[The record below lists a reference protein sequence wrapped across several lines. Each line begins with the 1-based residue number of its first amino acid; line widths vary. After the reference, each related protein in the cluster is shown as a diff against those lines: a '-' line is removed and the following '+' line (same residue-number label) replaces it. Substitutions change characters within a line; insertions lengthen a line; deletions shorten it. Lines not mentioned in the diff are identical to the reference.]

1 MKQLGPFGLTVD
13 QLKEWCS
20 HRGQPA
26 YRGQQVAVWLY
37 SRREVRYDHM
47 TDLPIA
53 VRTSWQS
60 EHPISLPEIDL
71 ARKSRD
77 GTEKLRVR
85 MADGEAVETVIM
97 PMRAAEGE
105 KAERITACLSTQVGC
120 ALGCTFCATATL
132 GLRRNLEAGEIVAQL
147 LLAQQRIAPRR
158 LTNVVFMG
166 MGEPLHNL
174 DAVSQAVR
182 VMSGQPGMDLGARRI
197 TVSTVGL
204 VPEIY
209 QLADSGLGVKLAI
222 SLNATTDSDRSHTMP
237 VNRRYP
243 LRELMDA
250 AKYYARAIDN
260 RVTFEYVVLAGV
272 NDREEDARRLAKLV
286 HGVPCKINLIPY
298 NPSPLMSFVRPAAD
312 RLIYFRDLLYPS
324 CPAVTIRFSK
334 GLDIDAAC
342 GQLVA
347 GRPVSEATKKKRKS
361 AIR

>member
-1 MKQLGPFGLTVD
+1 MKELGPFGLSVT
-13 QLKEWCS
+13 QLEEWCAQK
-20 HRGQPA
+20 GQPA
-26 YRGQQVAVWLY
+26 YRGRQMAVWLY
-37 SRREVRYDHM
+37 ARRETRYDRM
-47 TDLPIA
+47 TDLPA
-53 VRTSWQS
+53 ALRSAWQA
-60 EHPISLPEIDL
+60 EHPIRLPTVDL
-71 ARKSRD
+71 AKKSKD

-85 MADGEAVETVIM
+85 LADGEAVETVIM
-97 PMRAAEGE
+97 PMRPAEGE
-105 KAERITACLSTQVGC
+105 KPERITACLSTQVGC

-132 GLRRNLEAGEIVAQL
+132 GLRRNLHAGEIVAQM
-147 LLAQQRIAPRR
+147 LLAQDRVSPRR
-158 LTNVVFMG
+158 LTNLVFMG

-174 DAVSQAVR
+174 DAVSQAVK
-182 VMSGQPGMDLGARRI
+182 VISGQPGMELGARRI

-222 SLNATTDSDRSHTMP
+222 SLNATTDRERSHIMP

-243 LRELMDA
+243 LLELMTA

-260 RVTFEYVVLAGV
+260 RITFEYVVLSGV

-298 NPSPLMSFVRPAAD
+298 NPSPLLSFSRPAQD
-312 RLIYFRDLLYPS
+312 RLLYFRDLLYPS
-324 CPAVTIRFSK
+324 CPAVTVRYSK

-347 GRPVSEATKKKRKS
+347 GAGRAKLKR
-361 AIR
+361 